1 MTLKSNWYSQNKKN
15 IIIAVVFL
23 YFFYIVLGA
32 FDSTLQSQSEL
43 YGKKYVQNQFINFLL
58 NNKITSRLNRYTG
71 LEVGYGYFAPNVR
84 AKFFLDIV
92 VDSNVISPRFN
103 SFEGKMKY
111 ENQLGEI
118 FSNFYDN
125 DTTSEITILKKK
137 VDNLKIVNIVEYA
150 LKTNKIKKFNKIQ
163 VFGYCLDNNSLKD
176 YREGL
181 LEKKLILKK
190 IDLK

>member
-1 MTLKSNWYSQNKKN
+1 MTLKSNWYSQNKKY
-15 IIIAVVFL
+15 IIIGVIFL

-32 FDSTLQSQSEL
+32 FDSTLQSQAES
-43 YGKKYVQNQFINFLL
+43 YGKKYVQPRVINWLL

-84 AKFFLDIV
+84 AKFFLDII
-92 VDSNVISPRFN
+92 VDSNIISPRFN
-103 SFEGKMKY
+103 TFEGKMKY

-125 DTTSEITILKKK
+125 DTTSEISTLKKK

-150 LKTNKIKKFNKIQ
+150 LKTNQIKKFYRIR
-163 VFGYCLDNNSLKD
+163 VLGYCLDNNSLKD
-176 YREGL
+176 YRNGL
-181 LEKKLILKK
+181 VEKKLILKK